1 MLLYPR
7 TSFNCNETGKIS
19 GDDSVENKKLKV
31 CFAAS
36 SGGHLEELMVLRPL
50 MERYESFIVTERTK
64 HEAAGVKER
73 IYYLMQVNR
82 REKACTLRLIAN
94 AFLSLKILLAERPDV
109 VITTGVLAVIPLC
122 LLCKA
127 LGKKLIFI
135 ESYANVYSPTKTGQ
149 LLYWF
154 ADQFYV
160 QWPELMAYYPKA
172 VYLGGIY

>member
-1 MLLYPR
+1 M
-7 TSFNCNETGKIS
+7 
-19 GDDSVENKKLKV
+19 ENKKLKI

-50 MERYESFIVTERTK
+50 MERYDSFIVTEQTK
-64 HEAAGVKER
+64 HEAAGSKDR

-82 REKACTLRLIAN
+82 LEKACILRLIAN
-94 AFLSLKILLAERPDV
+94 SFLSLKILLTKRPDII
-109 VITTGVLAVIPLC
+109 ITTGVLAIIPLC

-135 ESYANVYSPTKTGQ
+135 ESYANVYSPTKTGRF
-149 LLYWF
+149 LYWF

-172 VYLGGIY
+172 TYLGGIH

>member
-1 MLLYPR
+1 M
-7 TSFNCNETGKIS
+7 
-19 GDDSVENKKLKV
+19 ENKKLKV

-50 MERYESFIVTERTK
+50 MEQYDSFIVTERTK
-64 HEAAGVKER
+64 HEAAGQKSQ

-82 REKACTLRLIAN
+82 LEKTCILRLIVN

-109 VITTGVLAVIPLC
+109 IITTGVLAIIPLC
-122 LLCKA
+122 LLGKA
-127 LGKKLIFI
+127 LGKRLIFI

-172 VYLGGIY
+172 VYFGGIY

>member
-1 MLLYPR
+1 M
-7 TSFNCNETGKIS
+7 
-19 GDDSVENKKLKV
+19 ENKKLKV

-50 MERYESFIVTERTK
+50 MEQYDSFIVTERTK
-64 HEAAGVKER
+64 HEAAGQKSQ

-82 REKACTLRLIAN
+82 LEKTCILRLIAN
-94 AFLSLKILLAERPDV
+94 AFLSLKILLTERPDV
-109 VITTGVLAVIPLC
+109 IITTGVLAIIPLC
-122 LLCKA
+122 LLGKA
-127 LGKKLIFI
+127 LGKRLIFI
-135 ESYANVYSPTKTGQ
+135 ESYANVYSPTKTGK

-172 VYLGGIY
+172 VYFGGIY

>member
-1 MLLYPR
+1 MLLYSR
-7 TSFNCNETGKIS
+7 TSFNCDEAGKII
-19 GDDSVENKKLKV
+19 GDDSVENKKLKI

-50 MERYESFIVTERTK
+50 MERYDSFIVTEQTK
-64 HEAAGVKER
+64 HEAAGSKDR

-82 REKACTLRLIAN
+82 LEKACILRLIAN
-94 AFLSLKILLAERPDV
+94 SFLSLKILLTKRPD
-109 VITTGVLAVIPLC
+109 IIIPLC

-135 ESYANVYSPTKTGQ
+135 ESYANVYSPTKTGRF
-149 LLYWF
+149 LYWF

-172 VYLGGIY
+172 TYLGGIY

>member
-1 MLLYPR
+1 M
-7 TSFNCNETGKIS
+7 
-19 GDDSVENKKLKV
+19 ENKKLKV

-50 MERYESFIVTERTK
+50 MEQYDSFIVTERTK
-64 HEAAGVKER
+64 HEAAGQKSQ

-82 REKACTLRLIAN
+82 LEKTCILRLIAN

-109 VITTGVLAVIPLC
+109 IITTGVLAIIPLC
-122 LLCKA
+122 LLGKA
-127 LGKKLIFI
+127 LGKRLIFI
-135 ESYANVYSPTKTGQ
+135 ESYANVYSPTKTGK

-172 VYLGGIY
+172 VYFGGIY